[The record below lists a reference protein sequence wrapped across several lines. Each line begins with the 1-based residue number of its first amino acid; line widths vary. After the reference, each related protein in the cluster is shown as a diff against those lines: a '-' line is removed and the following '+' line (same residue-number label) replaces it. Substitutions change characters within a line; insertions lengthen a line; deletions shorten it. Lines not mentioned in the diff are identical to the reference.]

1 MGEFVDLIDKIGKYY
16 KFTPSELKGFIITI
30 LILGFIVG
38 FNDGRATT
46 NIDWF
51 WIKNL
56 INSILIV
63 TFTLLIRESAHKIAA
78 LSVGYRAEY
87 KMWTFGLLIH
97 HMAGHR
103 LGFFRYGLDYFGTG
117 LVSATG
123 PIANMLMAVFLKALM
138 YFNPLNQLLQKAI
151 LFNIVFAVYT
161 ILPIPPMDGSRMLFG
176 SRMVYA
182 FIFCSIIGGAIFLL
196 IDIPVLLSVLGA
208 LVVGFLGWILYYVFW
223 EKGLW
228 GGPYP
233 KW

>member
-1 MGEFVDLIDKIGKYY
+1 MNKI
-16 KFTPSELKGFIITI
+16 
-30 LILGFIVG
+30 
-38 FNDGRATT
+38 
-46 NIDWF
+46 
-51 WIKNL
+51 
-56 INSILIV
+56 
-63 TFTLLIRESAHKIAA
+63 TLLLIGVVIAFI
-78 LSVGYRAEY
+78 SGGKV
-87 KMWTFGLLIH
+87 WVLLPAGIILH